1 MISIFSKFKIAGG
14 SERRCVELANA
25 IAKYSGQDV
34 KILCRETSFP
44 NKLHEILS
52 DKVNLVLD
60 CLNKPEE
67 FYSSDKIL
75 TVNTDSREFASIE
88 YWKSFLD
95 LEKMRNK
102 TMIFLFNFIISP
114 SKNLNLFE
122 EFNIKLGII
131 TTNKKFYDEI
141 SSKDKFLN
149 IRHLPRIIL
158 ESPID
163 PEKMIISNQSD
174 NSEFNI
180 NFLSKSYS
188 DKWNDD
194 ILPLVKFLSSMS
206 NDHKKIK
213 INLMGV
219 KHELRSKLSDIE
231 NVYVHGENAIQ
242 LNEFFKK
249 CNLFIF
255 YPSYKREEP
264 WARVIGEA
272 MSCGVAIIALNNSG
286 GTELQVINEN
296 NGFLCKNLS
305 EFIDKCVLLITD
317 NNLCKQMGKN
327 SLIYSK
333 YFSSEMI
340 CRKLLM
346 FIDGVST

>member
-25 IAKYSGQDV
+25 ISRYSDQKV

-44 NKLHEILS
+44 QKLSDILS
-52 DKVNLVLD
+52 KDVQLVLD
-60 CLNKPEE
+60 CLNHPDE
-67 FYSSDKIL
+67 FYSSEKIL
-75 TVNTDSREFASIE
+75 TVNTDSREFATLE
-88 YWKSFLD
+88 YWESFLD
-95 LEKMRNK
+95 MNKMRKK
-102 TMIFLFNFIISP
+102 TMVFLFNFIVSP
-114 SKNLNLFE
+114 SRHLNKFE
-122 EFNIKLGII
+122 SFEIKLGII

-141 SSKDKFLN
+141 SSKEKFSDV
-149 IRHLPRIIL
+149 RHIPRIIL

-163 PEKMIISNQSD
+163 PEKMILSD
-174 NSEFNI
+174 KSDETKFNI
-180 NFLSKSYS
+180 NFLSKSYG

-206 NDHKKIK
+206 NNHKKIS

-219 KHELRSKLSDIE
+219 KHELREKLSGLRDV
-231 NVYVHGENAIQ
+231 NVYRESEFP
-242 LNEFFKK
+242 LNEFFKN

-255 YPSYKREEP
+255 YPSYKRQEP

-272 MSCGVAIIALNNSG
+272 MSCGIAILALNNSG
-286 GTELQVINEN
+286 GTELQVINGN

-305 EFIDKCVLLITD
+305 EFIDKSVLLLTD
-317 NNLCKQMGKN
+317 NKLCNNMGKN

-333 YFSSEMI
+333 YFSSESI
-340 CRKLLM
+340 CGKLLTFM
-346 FIDGVST
+346 DGVSL